1 MPNEIERRTTRRF
14 GMSLGL
20 TVRSA
25 GVDGDIEQKGLTRD
39 VGFRGLYFAT
49 DADYE
54 VGSEIEFI
62 LTLPR
67 EVTQTQ
73 DVNIRCRGRVLR
85 VEPYNGNRG
94 VAARIERY
102 EFIPENS

>member
-1 MPNEIERRTTRRF
+1 
-14 GMSLGL
+14 MSLAL

-25 GVDGDIEQKGLTRD
+25 GVDGAIEQKGHTRD
-39 VGFRGLYFAT
+39 VGFRGLYFMT
-49 DADYE
+49 DVDYE
-54 VGSEIEFI
+54 VGSEIEFV
-62 LTLPR
+62 LTLPK
-67 EVTQTQ
+67 EVTQAT

-85 VEPYNGNRG
+85 VEPYDGNRG